1 MRVHAGYQAPQE
13 ISSSAKLNREYSSYT
28 ISDVMRSFS
37 IAISLCAFT
46 VALAGC
52 QSSDPHAASPAS
64 SPTPSSS
71 TPNASPSP
79 ITLKSRI
86 DPCALITSDELKAVQ
101 SEALQTTFPS
111 EREYGAYFIAQCYYQ
126 LPTITN
132 SVVVNVTTP
141 KERGKSVKEFWR
153 STRAEAESGKKPE
166 EKQSGPEKIAGVGE
180 DAYWEASGIAGALY
194 VLKKDVI
201 LRISVG
207 GASDIKT
214 KLERSRTLAEK
225 ALARL

>member
-1 MRVHAGYQAPQE
+1 MR
-13 ISSSAKLNREYSSYT
+13 I
-28 ISDVMRSFS
+28 FS
-37 IAISLCAFT
+37 IAFLLFVFI

-52 QSSDPHAASPAS
+52 QSSDPHAAS
-64 SPTPSSS
+64 SPGSATPSPSIS

-79 ITLKSRI
+79 IALKSRI
-86 DPCALITSDELKAVQ
+86 DPCALLTSDELKAVQ

-132 SVVVNVTTP
+132 SVVLNVTTP

-153 STRAEAESGKKPE
+153 STNAEAGDGKKRE
-166 EKQSGPEKIAGVGE
+166 DKEVRLEMVSGIGD

-214 KLERSRTLAEK
+214 KLEKSKTLAEK
-225 ALARL
+225 ALARF

>member
-1 MRVHAGYQAPQE
+1 MR
-13 ISSSAKLNREYSSYT
+13 IS
-28 ISDVMRSFS
+28 IVFS
-37 IAISLCAFT
+37 LWVFT

-52 QSSDPHAASPAS
+52 QLSDPHAASPPS
-64 SPTPSSS
+64 SPEPSSSSS
-71 TPNASPSP
+71 TPNATASPSP
-79 ITLKSRI
+79 IALKSRI

-101 SEALQTTFPS
+101 SEALQTTLPS
-111 EREYGAYFIAQCYYQ
+111 EREYGEYFIAQCYYQ

-141 KERGKSVKEFWR
+141 KARGKSVKEFWQ
-153 STRAEAESGKKPE
+153 STHAKTGRGNEPE
-166 EKQSGPEKIAGVGE
+166 EKESRPEKIAGVGE

-201 LRISVG
+201 LRIGVG
-207 GASDIKT
+207 GASDIRT
-214 KLERSRTLAEK
+214 KLEKSKTLAQK

>member
-1 MRVHAGYQAPQE
+1 MR
-13 ISSSAKLNREYSSYT
+13 I
-28 ISDVMRSFS
+28 FS
-37 IAISLCAFT
+37 IAFSLCVFT

-52 QSSDPHAASPAS
+52 QSSDPHAASQPGSA
-64 SPTPSSS
+64 TPSPSGS

-79 ITLKSRI
+79 IALKSRI

-101 SEALQTTFPS
+101 SEALQTTLPS
-111 EREYGAYFIAQCYYQ
+111 EREYGEYFIAQCYYQ

-153 STRAEAESGKKPE
+153 STHAEAGRGKEPE
-166 EKQSGPEKIAGVGE
+166 EKESRPEKIAGVGE

-214 KLERSRTLAEK
+214 KLERSKTLAQK

>member
-1 MRVHAGYQAPQE
+1 MR
-13 ISSSAKLNREYSSYT
+13 I
-28 ISDVMRSFS
+28 FS
-37 IAISLCAFT
+37 ITFSLCVFT

-52 QSSDPHAASPAS
+52 QSSDPHAASPSS
-64 SPTPSSS
+64 SPTPTPSPSGS

-79 ITLKSRI
+79 IALKSRI
-86 DPCALITSDELKAVQ
+86 DPCALLTSDELKAVQ
-101 SEALQTTFPS
+101 SEALQTTLPS
-111 EREYGAYFIAQCYYQ
+111 EREYGEYFIAQCYYQ

-141 KERGKSVKEFWR
+141 KERGKSVKAFWR
-153 STRAEAESGKKPE
+153 STQAEAGRGKEPE
-166 EKQSGPEKIAGVGE
+166 EKESRPEKISGVGE
-180 DAYWEASGIAGALY
+180 DAYWEASGIALY

-214 KLERSRTLAEK
+214 KLERSKTLAQK
-225 ALARL
+225 ALPRL

>member
-1 MRVHAGYQAPQE
+1 M
-13 ISSSAKLNREYSSYT
+13 
-28 ISDVMRSFS
+28 VMRIFS
-37 IAISLCAFT
+37 IAISLCVFA
-46 VALAGC
+46 VALAAC
-52 QSSDPHAASPAS
+52 QSSDPHAASSSS
-64 SPTPSSS
+64 SPVPSPGSS

-79 ITLKSRI
+79 IALKSRI
-86 DPCALITSDELKAVQ
+86 DPCSLLTSDELKAVQ
-101 SEALQTTFPS
+101 SEALQTTLPS
-111 EREYGAYFIAQCYYQ
+111 EREYGEYFIAQCYYQ

-141 KERGKSVKEFWR
+141 KQRGKSVKEFWR
-153 STRAEAESGKKPE
+153 STQAEPDREKKPE
-166 EKQSGPEKIAGVGE
+166 EKESRSEKIAEVGE
-180 DAYWEASGIAGALY
+180 EAYWEASGIAGALY

-214 KLERSRTLAEK
+214 KLERSKTLAQK

>member
-1 MRVHAGYQAPQE
+1 MR
-13 ISSSAKLNREYSSYT
+13 IFT
-28 ISDVMRSFS
+28 IAFS
-37 IAISLCAFT
+37 VCVFT
-46 VALAGC
+46 VLAGC

-64 SPTPSSS
+64 SPVPSPSGPA
-71 TPNASPSP
+71 PNASPAP
-79 ITLKSRI
+79 IALRSRF
-86 DPCALITSDELKAVQ
+86 DPCALLASDELKAVQ
-101 SEALQTTFPS
+101 GEALQTTLPS
-111 EREYGAYFIAQCYYQ
+111 EREYGEYFIAQCYYQ

-153 STRAEAESGKKPE
+153 STHAEAGRGKEPE
-166 EKQSGPEKIAGVGE
+166 EKESRPEKIAGVGE

-207 GASDIKT
+207 GASDIRT
-214 KLERSRTLAEK
+214 KLEKSKTLAQK

>member
-1 MRVHAGYQAPQE
+1 MR
-13 ISSSAKLNREYSSYT
+13 I
-28 ISDVMRSFS
+28 FS
-37 IAISLCAFT
+37 IAFSLCVFT

-52 QSSDPHAASPAS
+52 QSSDPHAASPPS
-64 SPTPSSS
+64 SPTPSPSSS
-71 TPNASPSP
+71 TPNPSPSP
-79 ITLKSRI
+79 IALKSRI
-86 DPCALITSDELKAVQ
+86 DPCALLTSDELKAVQ
-101 SEALQTTFPS
+101 SEALQTTLPS
-111 EREYGAYFIAQCYYQ
+111 EREYGGYFIAQCSYQ

-141 KERGKSVKEFWR
+141 KERGKSVKEFWK
-153 STRAEAESGKKPE
+153 STYTEVGRGKESPDQK
-166 EKQSGPEKIAGVGE
+166 SRPEKISGVGE
-180 DAYWEASGIAGALY
+180 AAYWEASGIAGALY

-214 KLERSRTLAEK
+214 KLERSKTLAQK

>member
-1 MRVHAGYQAPQE
+1 MR
-13 ISSSAKLNREYSSYT
+13 I
-28 ISDVMRSFS
+28 FS
-37 IAISLCAFT
+37 IAFALGVFT
-46 VALAGC
+46 AALAGC
-52 QSSDPHAASPAS
+52 QSSDPYAASPSS
-64 SPTPSSS
+64 SPTPSPSGS
-71 TPNASPSP
+71 APHASPSP
-79 ITLKSRI
+79 IALKSRI

-101 SEALQTTFPS
+101 SEALQTTLPS
-111 EREYGAYFIAQCYYQ
+111 EREYGEYVIAQCYYQ

-141 KERGKSVKEFWR
+141 KARGKSVKEFWQ
-153 STRAEAESGKKPE
+153 STHAEAGRGKESG
-166 EKQSGPEKIAGVGE
+166 EKESRPEKITGVGE

-207 GASDIKT
+207 GASDIRT
-214 KLERSRTLAEK
+214 KLEKSKTLAHN

>member
-1 MRVHAGYQAPQE
+1 MR
-13 ISSSAKLNREYSSYT
+13 I
-28 ISDVMRSFS
+28 FS
-37 IAISLCAFT
+37 IAISLCVFT

-52 QSSDPHAASPAS
+52 QSSDPHAASSSS
-64 SPTPSSS
+64 SPVQSPGSS
-71 TPNASPSP
+71 TPIASPSP
-79 ITLKSRI
+79 IALKSRI
-86 DPCALITSDELKAVQ
+86 DPCALLTSDELKAVQ
-101 SEALQTTFPS
+101 SEALQTTLPS
-111 EREYGAYFIAQCYYQ
+111 EREYGEYFIAQCYYQ

-153 STRAEAESGKKPE
+153 STHAEAVRGKEAEGKESR
-166 EKQSGPEKIAGVGE
+166 PEKIAGVGE

-207 GASDIKT
+207 GASDIKI
-214 KLERSRTLAEK
+214 KLEKSRTLAEK

>member
-1 MRVHAGYQAPQE
+1 MR
-13 ISSSAKLNREYSSYT
+13 IFSSA
-28 ISDVMRSFS
+28 F
-37 IAISLCAFT
+37 SLCVFT

-52 QSSDPHAASPAS
+52 QSSEQHAASPAAP
-64 SPTPSSS
+64 SPSLTPI
-71 TPNASPSP
+71 ASPSP
-79 ITLKSRI
+79 IALKSRI
-86 DPCALITSDELKAVQ
+86 DPCALLTSDELKAVQ
-101 SEALQTTFPS
+101 SEALQTALRS
-111 EREYGAYFIAQCYYQ
+111 EREYGEYFIAQCSYQ

-132 SVVVNVTTP
+132 SVVLNVTTP

-153 STRAEAESGKKPE
+153 SRNAEAGDGKKIADKE
-166 EKQSGPEKIAGVGE
+166 SRPEKIAGVGD

-194 VLKKDVI
+194 VLKQDVI

-214 KLERSRTLAEK
+214 KLEKSKTLAQK

>member
-1 MRVHAGYQAPQE
+1 MR
-13 ISSSAKLNREYSSYT
+13 I
-28 ISDVMRSFS
+28 FS
-37 IAISLCAFT
+37 IAFSLCVFAM
-46 VALAGC
+46 ALAGC
-52 QSSDPHAASPAS
+52 QSSDPHAANPPSAATPG
-64 SPTPSSS
+64 PSSS
-71 TPNASPSP
+71 TPKASPSP
-79 ITLKSRI
+79 IALKSRI
-86 DPCALITSDELKAVQ
+86 DPCALLTSDELKAVQ
-101 SEALQTTFPS
+101 SEDLQATLPS
-111 EREYGAYFIAQCYYQ
+111 EREYGEYLIAQCYYE

-153 STRAEAESGKKPE
+153 SSHAEAGSGKAEAKESRAE
-166 EKQSGPEKIAGVGE
+166 KISGVGD

-214 KLERSRTLAEK
+214 KLEKSKTLAQK
-225 ALARL
+225 ALARF

>member
-1 MRVHAGYQAPQE
+1 MR
-13 ISSSAKLNREYSSYT
+13 I
-28 ISDVMRSFS
+28 FS
-37 IAISLCAFT
+37 IAFSLCVFS
-46 VALAGC
+46 VALTGC

-64 SPTPSSS
+64 SATPSPTS
-71 TPNASPSP
+71 TPTASPSP
-79 ITLKSRI
+79 IALKSRI
-86 DPCALITSDELKAVQ
+86 DPCTLLTSDELKAVQ
-101 SEALQTTFPS
+101 SEALQTTLPS
-111 EREYGAYFIAQCYYQ
+111 EREYGQYFIAQCYYQ

-153 STRAEAESGKKPE
+153 STNAEAGRGKQPE
-166 EKQSGPEKIAGVGE
+166 EQESRPEKIAGVGD

-214 KLERSRTLAEK
+214 KLERSKTLAQK
-225 ALARL
+225 VLARL